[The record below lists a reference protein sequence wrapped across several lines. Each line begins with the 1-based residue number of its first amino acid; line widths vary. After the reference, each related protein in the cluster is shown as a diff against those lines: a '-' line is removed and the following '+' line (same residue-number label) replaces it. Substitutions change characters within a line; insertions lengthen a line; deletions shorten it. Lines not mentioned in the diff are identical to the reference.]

1 MERTFSHRVTI
12 LEWSAIALFALG
24 TLYGFW
30 HRQNVALVVLGT
42 VFVLLTILAL
52 DRALHTSY
60 VLTPDDVLIV
70 RRGRFSRERRLA
82 LADIKTI
89 RELPLAFRLGNF
101 VLLELTNGRVESLQP
116 ENNKAFIAA
125 IQKRL

>member
-82 LADIKTI
+82 LA
-89 RELPLAFRLGNF
+89 L
-101 VLLELTNGRVESLQP
+101 SL
-116 ENNKAFIAA
+116 IH
-125 IQKRL
+125 I